1 MKRLQLWS
9 CLEQGRPINK
19 SEEKFSRSSH
29 FPRQHKHLFIPI
41 THAEWTNRNYR
52 DCVAS
57 RQSAKVIR
65 LEIIR
70 YHNIS

>member
-1 MKRLQLWS
+1 MHDDPSKD
-9 CLEQGRPINK
+9 
-19 SEEKFSRSSH
+19 
-29 FPRQHKHLFIPI
+29 
-41 THAEWTNRNYR
+41 YR

-70 YHNIS
+70 YHNIG